1 MFEYFAVKILSSHQ
15 EVTRFSPRKRRTKL
29 SENKD
34 GTKKTESVTCCQD
47 SSFLQLYD
55 FFPLWTSTLLG
66 WVLSGLWDSAQT
78 TQTVRRA
85 FRRLGMEHQTQILF
99 LLFFL
104 LMPIRASTKHLTA
117 ICIKRLLRR
126 KRGVFFPSSPSI
138 GKFMITA
145 WSQNFA
151 RRKISSGPETR
162 ERKKISST
170 YSSLQRNLQCQSLE
184 LKNVVQVP
192 NKSVHR
198 YCFYY
203 RIYLSFVLKT
213 KKS

>member
-1 MFEYFAVKILSSHQ
+1 M
-15 EVTRFSPRKRRTKL
+15 
-29 SENKD
+29 
-34 GTKKTESVTCCQD
+34 TCCQD

-162 ERKKISST
+162 EKKNIFYVLFSTEKPPVPITIVKERSTSTEQISAQI
-170 YSSLQRNLQCQSLE
+170 LLL
-184 LKNVVQVP
+184 L
-192 NKSVHR
+192 
-198 YCFYY
+198 
-203 RIYLSFVLKT
+203 
-213 KKS
+213 

>member
-1 MFEYFAVKILSSHQ
+1 MIF
-15 EVTRFSPRKRRTKL
+15 
-29 SENKD
+29 
-34 GTKKTESVTCCQD
+34 
-47 SSFLQLYD
+47 FLCGLALYLVG
-55 FFPLWTSTLLG
+55 FFLVLG
-66 WVLSGLWDSAQT
+66 FGST

-104 LMPIRASTKHLTA
+104 LMPIRASSKHLTA

-151 RRKISSGPETR
+151 RTKISSGPETR
-162 ERKKISST
+162 EREKNIFYVLFSTEKPPVPITRVKERSTSTEQISAQI
-170 YSSLQRNLQCQSLE
+170 LLL
-184 LKNVVQVP
+184 L
-192 NKSVHR
+192 
-198 YCFYY
+198 
-203 RIYLSFVLKT
+203 
-213 KKS
+213 